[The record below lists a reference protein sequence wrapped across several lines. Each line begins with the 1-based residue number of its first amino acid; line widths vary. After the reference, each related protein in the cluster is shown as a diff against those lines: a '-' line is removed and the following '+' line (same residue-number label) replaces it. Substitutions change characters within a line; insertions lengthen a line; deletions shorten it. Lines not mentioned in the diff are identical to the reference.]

1 MMNDLIGV
9 FIELHP
15 QFHLNGQASL
25 HVPSLG
31 ITLIFVIHCPA
42 VPRPPFEPED
52 VPQEN
57 DLRHRLGIHIGGR
70 VAVIENGLLIITQDH
85 IEISATRRYGGNLDG
100 LRREGLAGP

>member
-1 MMNDLIGV
+1 MMDDLIGV

-15 QFHLNGQASL
+15 QFHLDRQASL
-25 HVPSLG
+25 HIPGLG
-31 ITLIFVIHCPA
+31 ITLIFAIQCPA

-70 VAVIENGLLIITQDH
+70 VAVIEDGLLIITQNH
-85 IEISATRRYGGNLDG
+85 VEISAARRHGGNLDG
-100 LRREGLAGP
+100 LRRDGLVRP